1 MATIQAYDRRIEA
14 AESLAAAEQSLRS
27 ITAQE
32 LAPFVRQQE
41 VEDAEELSRIIQDQ
55 ALPSFSAFDIV
66 TQRLSV
72 SQRQLAESEQAVT
85 AELQASIDA
94 IDMAAEAQQRLEEEV
109 RQTEVANQRFAE
121 QLASNITSSFEDAIL
136 GARGFGGAMAGLA
149 EDMLRLI
156 LRITV
161 LQPLAESLLATFNRG
176 GGGAGSGIGNFLSS
190 VLSGLVSGSPGAPV
204 AASGPSRTPGF
215 QFGGAFT
222 VPGTGG
228 PDSQNVFF
236 RASPGERVTVSPAS
250 AQPRITINNYAGPDT
265 SVETQTRSGPSGEQV
280 VEVIVRK
287 SLDRMSRTG
296 ELGKDSGSVRR
307 SPDLDSEVTMAIA
320 TWPTGIPQIFQPDGF
335 RIQPRPGTIRSEP
348 DILPI
353 RVRRRSTI
361 LLYDVGG
368 TILLNDSQ
376 RLVFLDWY
384 NDQLFGGVH
393 DFNWTHPLDQTQA
406 AVMQFTEDPEI
417 TLIGSLQYVLTVRLQ
432 MQVA

>member
-1 MATIQAYDRRIEA
+1 
-14 AESLAAAEQSLRS
+14 
-27 ITAQE
+27 
-32 LAPFVRQQE
+32 
-41 VEDAEELSRIIQDQ
+41 
-55 ALPSFSAFDIV
+55 
-66 TQRLSV
+66 
-72 SQRQLAESEQAVT
+72 
-85 AELQASIDA
+85 
-94 IDMAAEAQQRLEEEV
+94 
-109 RQTEVANQRFAE
+109 
-121 QLASNITSSFEDAIL
+121 
-136 GARGFGGAMAGLA
+136 MAGLA

-296 ELGKDSGSVRR
+296 ELGKDSGSVWR
-307 SPDLDSEVTMAIA
+307 STDVDSEVT
-320 TWPTGIPQIFQPDGF
+320 WPLQPGRLAFPSCFSRTGFGFNRGLGPSEANQILVPFARVAGQRF
-335 RIQPRPGTIRSEP
+335 CCTMSVEP
-348 DILPI
+348 
-353 RVRRRSTI
+353 
-361 LLYDVGG
+361 Y
-368 TILLNDSQ
+368 
-376 RLVFLDWY
+376 
-384 NDQLFGGVH
+384 
-393 DFNWTHPLDQTQA
+393 
-406 AVMQFTEDPEI
+406 
-417 TLIGSLQYVLTVRLQ
+417 
-432 MQVA
+432 